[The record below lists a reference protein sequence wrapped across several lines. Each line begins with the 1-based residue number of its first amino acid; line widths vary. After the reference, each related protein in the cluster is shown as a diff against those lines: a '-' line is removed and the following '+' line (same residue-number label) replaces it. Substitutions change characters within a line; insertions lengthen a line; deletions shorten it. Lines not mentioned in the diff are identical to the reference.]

1 MKRPIWLLAGV
12 VVLGGVALLKV
23 LAQGQED
30 KTPYFGLS
38 SYGSFRPGQPVK
50 IRLDSRNVN
59 RVDFRVYRV
68 ADPIDF
74 MKQQKDPHYVSN
86 PEGIKKRTLSEKITE
101 TTEDVGSWWTRTR
114 RKIIPLGVRKKIVH
128 WLGRDQQKPA
138 QAPERKRFAAFPIL
152 NDELLVESW
161 SEEVKAREGEWWNY
175 KDVDLH
181 VKDAGVYLVEAVHND
196 RGAYTLVIVSDLV
209 LMTTRDAK
217 QILVYAVERQHGEP
231 QENVELTFVRKQ
243 GVVKEGK
250 TDKDGLFVA
259 DISGGTEEGSQ
270 VIVMGKLGKDFA
282 IDDPY
287 FYHWEGE
294 DYKVYVY
301 TERPVY
307 RPGQTVYFKGIIR
320 KVVEGGLEAHR
331 GNVQVEIRDARDNR
345 VYQSTLV
352 TNNLGSFA
360 GEFTLGDEPPL
371 GQYSLQVTVEGR
383 MYYASFRVEEYKK
396 PEYEVT
402 IIASREQYVVAD
414 VIDATVQAKYYF
426 GNPVA
431 GAQVTYFVFRSRY
444 YIPWWRWYG
453 EEYAWYFEEEG
464 EEYYG
469 GGEEMIR
476 QGQGTLDA
484 EGRLTLRIPTDR
496 LDYDAIYKIEARVVD
511 RSRREI
517 TGSKRVKVTRG
528 AFAISIAPEKWV
540 YQPKETVTL
549 RVRITDFSNQPVST
563 EAFAKIYEHT
573 WEGNRYT
580 DTLIRQLDFR
590 TAARGEATVS
600 FTLDKGGYYR
610 VVLEAIDLRGNRIT
624 EDEYV
629 YVSTGAG
636 YYRYAAKGIE
646 IIPDKGSYAAGDVAH
661 LLVITPAKPMRA
673 LVTVEADRVYHHQVV
688 RSSGNSTL
696 VNVPIT
702 EAFSPNVFANVRFVN
717 DDQHYEQSRVLLVP
731 PTQKFI
737 TVKVTPDR
745 SEYRPQELGTFT
757 IETFDRAG
765 RPVSAEVSLGIVD
778 EAIYAIAPETTP
790 EIARFFYGKRWNQV
804 RSSTSYNFSFY
815 GRSRLAAR
823 VEADRTAAVK
833 FADFKGRR
841 ERVPARV
848 RKEFK
853 DTLFWAAFLTTDAQG
868 RAQVKVKFADNL
880 TTWRATARAV
890 TGDTKVGSAIQ
901 KTICRK
907 NLIVRLETPR
917 FFTQKDE
924 VLLTTIVHNYLP
936 EAKTAEVSLSATG
949 LIVADAAPRTITVPS
964 NGEVS
969 LDWHTRAEQV
979 GNAVLTAKA
988 LTDEESDAMELTAP
1002 VLPHGA
1008 RQGMARS
1015 GEMKEPRETQAL
1027 VLTLP
1032 AEAVRGASTLRL
1044 SLSPTLATTMLS
1056 ALDYLAGYPY
1066 G

>member
-1 MKRPIWLLAGV
+1 
-12 VVLGGVALLKV
+12 
-23 LAQGQED
+23 
-30 KTPYFGLS
+30 
-38 SYGSFRPGQPVK
+38 
-50 IRLDSRNVN
+50 
-59 RVDFRVYRV
+59 
-68 ADPIDF
+68 
-74 MKQQKDPHYVSN
+74 
-86 PEGIKKRTLSEKITE
+86 
-101 TTEDVGSWWTRTR
+101 
-114 RKIIPLGVRKKIVH
+114 
-128 WLGRDQQKPA
+128 
-138 QAPERKRFAAFPIL
+138 
-152 NDELLVESW
+152 
-161 SEEVKAREGEWWNY
+161 
-175 KDVDLH
+175 
-181 VKDAGVYLVEAVHND
+181 
-196 RGAYTLVIVSDLV
+196 
-209 LMTTRDAK
+209 
-217 QILVYAVERQHGEP
+217 
-231 QENVELTFVRKQ
+231 
-243 GVVKEGK
+243 
-250 TDKDGLFVA
+250 
-259 DISGGTEEGSQ
+259 
-270 VIVMGKLGKDFA
+270 
-282 IDDPY
+282 
-287 FYHWEGE
+287 
-294 DYKVYVY
+294 
-301 TERPVY
+301 
-307 RPGQTVYFKGIIR
+307 
-320 KVVEGGLEAHR
+320 
-331 GNVQVEIRDARDNR
+331 
-345 VYQSTLV
+345 
-352 TNNLGSFA
+352 
-360 GEFTLGDEPPL
+360 
-371 GQYSLQVTVEGR
+371 
-383 MYYASFRVEEYKK
+383 
-396 PEYEVT
+396 
-402 IIASREQYVVAD
+402 
-414 VIDATVQAKYYF
+414 
-426 GNPVA
+426 
-431 GAQVTYFVFRSRY
+431 
-444 YIPWWRWYG
+444 
-453 EEYAWYFEEEG
+453 
-464 EEYYG
+464 
-469 GGEEMIR
+469 
-476 QGQGTLDA
+476 
-484 EGRLTLRIPTDR
+484 
-496 LDYDAIYKIEARVVD
+496 
-511 RSRREI
+511 
-517 TGSKRVKVTRG
+517 
-528 AFAISIAPEKWV
+528 
-540 YQPKETVTL
+540 
-549 RVRITDFSNQPVST
+549 
-563 EAFAKIYEHT
+563 
-573 WEGNRYT
+573 
-580 DTLIRQLDFR
+580 
-590 TAARGEATVS
+590 
-600 FTLDKGGYYR
+600 
-610 VVLEAIDLRGNRIT
+610 
-624 EDEYV
+624 
-629 YVSTGAG
+629 
-636 YYRYAAKGIE
+636 
-646 IIPDKGSYAAGDVAH
+646 
-661 LLVITPAKPMRA
+661 
-673 LVTVEADRVYHHQVV
+673 VTVEADRVYHHQVV